1 MEQAMNRHLK
11 LRTAGLAS
19 RLAAALAVQWGAS
32 VATAAAAPDVAA
44 SSPTPTVQPALH
56 AYAAHLRAVKIVSPT
71 HLRVSDGNAQGELAL
86 YASAD
91 LTQPQP

>member
-1 MEQAMNRHLK
+1 MGCEGRD
-11 LRTAGLAS
+11 GS
-19 RLAAALAVQWGAS
+19 SGA
-32 VATAAAAPDVAA
+32 DVAA
-44 SSPTPTVQPALH
+44 PSPTPTVQPALH